1 MSYVISKIDIW
12 QYNKNNTKIKEE
24 IRGGLSFGRIKK
36 EKIR

>member
-24 IRGGLSFGRIKK
+24 IRGAYLLG
-36 EKIR
+36 E